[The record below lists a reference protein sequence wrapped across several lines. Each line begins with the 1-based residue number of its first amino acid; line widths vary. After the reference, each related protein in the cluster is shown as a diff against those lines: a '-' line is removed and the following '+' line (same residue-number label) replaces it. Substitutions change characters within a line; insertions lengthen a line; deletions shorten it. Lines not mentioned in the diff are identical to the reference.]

1 MNHTPQE
8 MKNGIFLYTERG
20 EILDSLHFASLQE
33 RNTDKLIASL
43 VEINEQIRLIES
55 ITVAEQ
61 KEYFI
66 RRHDGRNMVEDA
78 QLGYRSGITTSAEW
92 RKRHLHN
99 TQAEI
104 DEATANW
111 KAIQSL

>member
-43 VEINEQIRLIES
+43 VEINEQIHLIEN
-55 ITVAEQ
+55 ITPEAQ
-61 KEYFI
+61 AEYFRTDSDDPRTTEQI
-66 RRHDGRNMVEDA
+66 ALDEWQVEV
-78 QLGYRSGITTSAEW
+78 SATRESD
-92 RKRHLHN
+92 RPF
-99 TQAEI
+99 
-104 DEATANW
+104 
-111 KAIQSL
+111 